1 MPPLFSLRAAS
12 ARGPNGTVFSG
23 VDWDVRAGAVTA
35 LLGPAGVGKSTL
47 LRGLSGHDPAPGLA
61 LGGHWSFDGRT
72 LHAGAAPPGEIAWVP
87 QARAADSAASPAR
100 AAAALEG
107 AAEVVLLDEPTR
119 HLDAVQV
126 DALVE
131 RLRALT
137 PRRSAVVVTHD
148 LEFAR
153 RVADD
158 VCLLCA
164 GRVHASGEAR
174 AFFAA
179 PPDPL
184 SERFVRQGNCWP
196 AAAPPPLPSH
206 FHWVLPSRLAGM
218 GRPGLLGETHADL
231 EAVAAAGVTLL
242 VTLTETPFPAAELRP
257 FGIAARRFPIPD
269 MGVPAIGPTASLCR
283 EIDLALTQGSVVA
296 VHCRAGMGRTG
307 TILAA
312 VLVWNGADA
321 DEAVSRVRAVA
332 RGYIQN
338 RAQLDFV
345 RRFRD
350 AVGRPRATSRG

>member
-1 MPPLFSLRAAS
+1 VS
-12 ARGPNGTVFSG
+12 
-23 VDWDVRAGAVTA
+23 WDVRGGAVTA

-47 LRGLSGHDPAPGLA
+47 LRGLTGRAPAPGIV
-61 LGGHWSFDGRT
+61 LGGRWSFDGGP
-72 LHAGAAPPGEIAWVP
+72 LHAGEGPPSEIAWVP
-87 QARAADSAASPAR
+87 QARTRDGADGGGRLELQGPAR
-100 AAAALEG
+100 
-107 AAEVVLLDEPTR
+107 VVLLDEPTR
-119 HLDAVQV
+119 HLDSFQV
-126 DALVE
+126 DALVT
-131 RLRALT
+131 RLRALG
-137 PRRSAVVVTHD
+137 PQRSAVIVTHD
-148 LEFAR
+148 LDFAR

-164 GRVHASGEAR
+164 GRVLASGDAA

-196 AAAPPPLPSH
+196 QPLPPRLPSH

-218 GRPGLLGETHADL
+218 GRPGLLNEAHADL

-242 VTLTETPFPAAELRP
+242 VSLTEEAYPAAELRS
-257 FGIAARRFPIPD
+257 FGIVSRHFPIAD

-283 EIDLALTQGSVVA
+283 EIEAALAQGRAVA

-312 VLVWNGADA
+312 VLAWMGADA
-321 DEAVSRVRAVA
+321 DEAVARVRAIA

-350 AVGRPRATSRG
+350 AVGRPRETPSG